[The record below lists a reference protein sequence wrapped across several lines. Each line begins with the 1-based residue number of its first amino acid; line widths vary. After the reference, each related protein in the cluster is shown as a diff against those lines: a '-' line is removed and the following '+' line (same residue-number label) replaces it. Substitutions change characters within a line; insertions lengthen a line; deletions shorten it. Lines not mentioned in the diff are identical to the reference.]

1 MNTPGDSLS
10 SVGEELKV
18 RWVRHSSSLLCVT
31 LPSLSEPTLKQYE
44 AERRE
49 TNRQPLTLIIGLTE
63 LGSEYQRKN
72 HTLLSTHN
80 GFFMTACVSVCAL
93 HADICVRPMRATA

>member
-1 MNTPGDSLS
+1 MNTPGDSFS
-10 SVGEELKV
+10 SWGKNWEYDEQ
-18 RWVRHSSSLLCVT
+18 HSSSLLCVT

-49 TNRQPLTLIIGLTE
+49 TNRQPLTLIIGLAE

-72 HTLLSTHN
+72 HTLVSTHN
-80 GFFMTACVSVCAL
+80 GFFMTACVSMCVL
-93 HADICVRPMRATA
+93 HAVCVP